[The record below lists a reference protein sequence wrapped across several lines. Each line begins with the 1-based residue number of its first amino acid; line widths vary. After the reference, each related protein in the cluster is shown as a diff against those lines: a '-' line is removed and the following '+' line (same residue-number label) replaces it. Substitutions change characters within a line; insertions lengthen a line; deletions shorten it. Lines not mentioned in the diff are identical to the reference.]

1 MTPKSRILPRRKEFV
16 VEDLRDEIR
25 RLELRIDLLT
35 EQREN
40 LQKDNERLRR
50 RNKYLEFGED
60 IKNEGPVEEKH
71 RLQQELEGG
80 ER

>member
-50 RNKYLEFGED
+50 RVKYLEDEEG
-60 IKNEGPVEEKH
+60 NE
-71 RLQQELEGG
+71 RA
-80 ER
+80 